1 MVRVANA
8 LCYIHDM
15 TKNDQIVAIH
25 EGLKGIGAAP
35 IGGEQRALAIRD
47 ETRVENS
54 LAGNLGSGIP
64 PVLLKP
70 ADVAGALLT

>member
-25 EGLKGIGAAP
+25 EGLKGIGS
-35 IGGEQRALAIRD
+35 D
-47 ETRVENS
+47 
-54 LAGNLGSGIP
+54 
-64 PVLLKP
+64 
-70 ADVAGALLT
+70 

>member
-1 MVRVANA
+1 MIRVGNA

-47 ETRVENS
+47 ETWVGNS

-64 PVLLKP
+64 PSVSSPLMSR
-70 ADVAGALLT
+70 GALLT